1 MISIFK
7 KRPQAAVDFSA
18 IGTDMHSH
26 LLPGIDDGAQDVS
39 QSLELVS
46 ALHDL
51 GFSRFITTPH
61 VMTDLYPNSPATI
74 NTAFEKLKQAAGN
87 DLALAPAAEY
97 FIDDHF
103 DSLLESGDPLLCLR
117 DKTVLVEFSFVTT
130 PLNYQQR
137 LFELQLRGYQP
148 VLAHPERYLYLGNA
162 RNTYDELRD
171 AGCQFACNILSFT
184 GYYGKGPAE
193 LANFLL
199 KKNFIDYLGTDLHHR
214 RHVEALQ
221 KAHAVMPVVQKLA
234 DSGRLLNK
242 KLAGG

>member
-18 IGTDMHSH
+18 LGTDMHSH
-26 LLPGIDDGAQDVS
+26 LLPGIDDGAKDTV
-39 QSLELVS
+39 QSLELIR
-46 ALHDL
+46 ALQDL

-61 VMTDLYPNSPATI
+61 VMTDLYPNSPTTI
-74 NTAFEKLKQAAGN
+74 NAAFETLKQAGGN
-87 DLALAPAAEY
+87 DLPLLAAAEY

-103 DSLLESGDPLLCLR
+103 DSLLEGGHPLLCLH
-117 DKTVLVEFSFVTT
+117 DKIVLVEFSFVTT

-148 VLAHPERYLYLGNA
+148 VLAHPERYLYFGNS
-162 RNTYDELRD
+162 RNMYDELRT

-193 LANFLL
+193 LANYLF
-199 KKNFIDYLGTDLHHR
+199 KKDYIDYLGTDLHHH
-214 RHVEALQ
+214 RHIEALQ
-221 KAHAVMPVVQKLA
+221 KAHAVMPVIQKLSDA
-234 DSGRLLNK
+234 GRLLNK
-242 KLAGG
+242 QLDVI